1 LHSVAIGVIQ
11 ILGGRVM
18 GGLAAT
24 TLGLT
29 LTATIASRL
38 FSLHPL
44 HCASLPHRRQVLVR
58 PRGKWRMGEGRGA
71 GDAGGSSQTEDDWTQ
86 PAAAVES
93 SAMPESV
100 LASSSGK
107 AAASA
112 ASAIQFLSLC
122 QRLKVSN
129 CNSVVSVS
137 PWVLGELSHSSNQ
150 FGH

>member
-1 LHSVAIGVIQ
+1 
-11 ILGGRVM
+11 
-18 GGLAAT
+18 
-24 TLGLT
+24 
-29 LTATIASRL
+29 
-38 FSLHPL
+38 
-44 HCASLPHRRQVLVR
+44 
-58 PRGKWRMGEGRGA
+58 MGEGRGA

-86 PAAAVES
+86 PAAAMES
-93 SAMPESV
+93 LSMPESV

-129 CNSVVSVS
+129 CNSVVSIS
-137 PWVLGELSHSSNQ
+137 LWVFGELSHNLNQ